1 MGSIRRTP
9 CSQTRAHLHLP
20 DIAAAPPPQRKKV
33 LTLRPPQQAQAGQ
46 GSGPLE
52 SRQQASIERLPALQ
66 ELTGSRGAEASGHKV
81 PRAACYHAIT
91 TRSGSPPSAVPEP
104 QGTRAPP
111 PPPPRGCRDPWVR
124 HAASP
129 PRTPAAP
136 QHKAGLGV
144 GREPAAAEQGGAGRG
159 GAARDMNGEGRAL
172 LPLPPHPTPPP
183 GPGYC
188 RSCLRLQQLT
198 APDQG
203 SANQRPASL
212 SDAGCSNQGE
222 MPGYPS
228 LGTSPPRSRP
238 RLTCREPP
246 APRRM
251 NDNCHSFSARSYVAP
266 PGRLLPHSPGGE
278 NFGTSFGSGSAL
290 KIAPF
295 VSPNGVRRQRAP
307 IKHLLLCARH
317 PCQTLRLMESP
328 ACIFLFT
335 CVLQLS
341 HTWSVNNFLMTGPKA
356 YLIYSSSVAAGA
368 QSGIEECK
376 YQFAWDRW
384 NCPERALQLSS
395 HGGLRSANRETAFV
409 HAISSAGVM
418 YTLTRNCSLG
428 DFDNCGCDD
437 SRNGQLGGQGWLW
450 GGCSDNVGFGEA
462 ISKQFVDALETGQD
476 ARAAM
481 NLHNNEAGRKAVK
494 ATMKRTCKCHG
505 VSGSCTTQTC
515 WLQLPEFRE
524 VGAHLKEKYHAAL
537 KVELLQGAG
546 NSAAGRGA
554 IADTFRAIS
563 TRELVHLEDSPDYCL
578 ENKTL
583 GLPGTEGRECLRRGR
598 ALGRWERRS
607 CRRLCGDCGLA
618 VEQRRAETVT
628 SCNCK
633 FHWCCAVRCEQCR
646 RRVTKYFCS
655 RAGGERLRPRRR
667 P

>member
-1 MGSIRRTP
+1 MVDSYPSNLACCPKEYGDQEEARTG
-9 CSQTRAHLHLP
+9 CHLP
-20 DIAAAPPPQRKKV
+20 VVTK
-33 LTLRPPQQAQAGQ
+33 
-46 GSGPLE
+46 
-52 SRQQASIERLPALQ
+52 
-66 ELTGSRGAEASGHKV
+66 
-81 PRAACYHAIT
+81 
-91 TRSGSPPSAVPEP
+91 SPPLKGRLA
-104 QGTRAPP
+104 RA
-111 PPPPRGCRDPWVR
+111 WL
-124 HAASP
+124 AA
-129 PRTPAAP
+129 
-136 QHKAGLGV
+136 
-144 GREPAAAEQGGAGRG
+144 
-159 GAARDMNGEGRAL
+159 DMNGEEG
-172 LPLPPHPTPPP
+172 PPSPPTLAGVTAGHRP
-183 GPGYC
+183 GPSRAIYIYN
-188 RSCLRLQQLT
+188 SPP
-198 APDQG
+198 APDHAG
-203 SANQRPASL
+203 ANQRPPSL
-212 SDAGCSNQGE
+212 SDSVCSNQE
-222 MPGYPS
+222 
-228 LGTSPPRSRP
+228 
-238 RLTCREPP
+238 
-246 APRRM
+246 
-251 NDNCHSFSARSYVAP
+251 ARSFQALAP
-266 PGRLLPHSPGGE
+266 VNHR
-278 NFGTSFGSGSAL
+278 
-290 KIAPF
+290 
-295 VSPNGVRRQRAP
+295 
-307 IKHLLLCARH
+307 
-317 PCQTLRLMESP
+317 
-328 ACIFLFT
+328 
-335 CVLQLS
+335 
-341 HTWSVNNFLMTGPKA
+341 SVNNFLMTGPKA

-494 ATMKRTCKCHG
+494 GTMKRTCKCHG

-537 KVELLQGAG
+537 KVDLLQGAG

-554 IADTFRAIS
+554 IADTFRSIS

-583 GLPGTEGRECLRRGR
+583 GLLGTEGRECLRRGR

-618 VEQRRAETVT
+618 VEERRAETVS

-655 RAGGERLRPRRR
+655 RAERPRGGAAHKPGRK

>member
-1 MGSIRRTP
+1 MEIAHMFEEAECKVKRCDADPTELEIEFSGVDLAGKGSEKGATRIKRREQR
-9 CSQTRAHLHLP
+9 QT
-20 DIAAAPPPQRKKV
+20 IASGEPSGKVMWMPKQKTWPYGSKLGALRGPQHCDWGDSSSLVDR
-33 LTLRPPQQAQAGQ
+33 RDSNSEMCEQ
-46 GSGPLE
+46 
-52 SRQQASIERLPALQ
+52 
-66 ELTGSRGAEASGHKV
+66 EASV
-81 PRAACYHAIT
+81 PYLLHHQSFKRRIMLLT
-91 TRSGSPPSAVPEP
+91 KPSV
-104 QGTRAPP
+104 
-111 PPPPRGCRDPWVR
+111 
-124 HAASP
+124 
-129 PRTPAAP
+129 
-136 QHKAGLGV
+136 
-144 GREPAAAEQGGAGRG
+144 
-159 GAARDMNGEGRAL
+159 
-172 LPLPPHPTPPP
+172 
-183 GPGYC
+183 
-188 RSCLRLQQLT
+188 
-198 APDQG
+198 
-203 SANQRPASL
+203 
-212 SDAGCSNQGE
+212 
-222 MPGYPS
+222 
-228 LGTSPPRSRP
+228 
-238 RLTCREPP
+238 
-246 APRRM
+246 
-251 NDNCHSFSARSYVAP
+251 
-266 PGRLLPHSPGGE
+266 
-278 NFGTSFGSGSAL
+278 
-290 KIAPF
+290 
-295 VSPNGVRRQRAP
+295 
-307 IKHLLLCARH
+307 
-317 PCQTLRLMESP
+317 
-328 ACIFLFT
+328 CIFLFT
-335 CVLQLS
+335 CILRLGY
-341 HTWSVNNFLMTGPKA
+341 TWSVNNFLMTGPKA

-494 ATMKRTCKCHG
+494 GTMKRTCKCHG

-537 KVELLQGAG
+537 KVDLLQGAG

-554 IADTFRAIS
+554 IADTFRSIS

-583 GLPGTEGRECLRRGR
+583 GLLGTEGRECLRRGR

-618 VEQRRAETVT
+618 VEERRAETVS

-655 RAGGERLRPRRR
+655 RAERPRGGAAHKPGRKS
-667 P
+667 

>member
-1 MGSIRRTP
+1 M
-9 CSQTRAHLHLP
+9 L
-20 DIAAAPPPQRKKV
+20 
-33 LTLRPPQQAQAGQ
+33 LT
-46 GSGPLE
+46 
-52 SRQQASIERLPALQ
+52 
-66 ELTGSRGAEASGHKV
+66 K
-81 PRAACYHAIT
+81 
-91 TRSGSPPSAVPEP
+91 PSV
-104 QGTRAPP
+104 
-111 PPPPRGCRDPWVR
+111 
-124 HAASP
+124 
-129 PRTPAAP
+129 
-136 QHKAGLGV
+136 
-144 GREPAAAEQGGAGRG
+144 
-159 GAARDMNGEGRAL
+159 
-172 LPLPPHPTPPP
+172 
-183 GPGYC
+183 
-188 RSCLRLQQLT
+188 
-198 APDQG
+198 
-203 SANQRPASL
+203 
-212 SDAGCSNQGE
+212 
-222 MPGYPS
+222 
-228 LGTSPPRSRP
+228 
-238 RLTCREPP
+238 
-246 APRRM
+246 
-251 NDNCHSFSARSYVAP
+251 
-266 PGRLLPHSPGGE
+266 
-278 NFGTSFGSGSAL
+278 
-290 KIAPF
+290 
-295 VSPNGVRRQRAP
+295 
-307 IKHLLLCARH
+307 
-317 PCQTLRLMESP
+317 
-328 ACIFLFT
+328 CIFLFT
-335 CVLQLS
+335 CILRLS
-341 HTWSVNNFLMTGPKA
+341 YTWSVNNFLMTGPKA

-395 HGGLRSANRETAFV
+395 HSGLRSANRETAFV

-494 ATMKRTCKCHG
+494 GTMKRTCKCHG

-537 KVELLQGAG
+537 KVDLLQGAG

-554 IADTFRAIS
+554 IADTFRSIS

-583 GLPGTEGRECLRRGR
+583 GLLGTEGRECLRRGR

-618 VEQRRAETVT
+618 VEERRAETVS

-655 RAGGERLRPRRR
+655 RAARPRGGAAHKPGRK

>member
-1 MGSIRRTP
+1 M
-9 CSQTRAHLHLP
+9 
-20 DIAAAPPPQRKKV
+20 
-33 LTLRPPQQAQAGQ
+33 
-46 GSGPLE
+46 
-52 SRQQASIERLPALQ
+52 
-66 ELTGSRGAEASGHKV
+66 
-81 PRAACYHAIT
+81 
-91 TRSGSPPSAVPEP
+91 
-104 QGTRAPP
+104 
-111 PPPPRGCRDPWVR
+111 
-124 HAASP
+124 
-129 PRTPAAP
+129 
-136 QHKAGLGV
+136 
-144 GREPAAAEQGGAGRG
+144 
-159 GAARDMNGEGRAL
+159 
-172 LPLPPHPTPPP
+172 
-183 GPGYC
+183 
-188 RSCLRLQQLT
+188 
-198 APDQG
+198 
-203 SANQRPASL
+203 
-212 SDAGCSNQGE
+212 
-222 MPGYPS
+222 
-228 LGTSPPRSRP
+228 
-238 RLTCREPP
+238 
-246 APRRM
+246 
-251 NDNCHSFSARSYVAP
+251 F
-266 PGRLLPHSPGGE
+266 
-278 NFGTSFGSGSAL
+278 
-290 KIAPF
+290 
-295 VSPNGVRRQRAP
+295 
-307 IKHLLLCARH
+307 
-317 PCQTLRLMESP
+317 LMEPSV
-328 ACIFLFT
+328 CIFLFT

-494 ATMKRTCKCHG
+494 GTMKRTCKCHG

-537 KVELLQGAG
+537 KVDLLQGAG

-554 IADTFRAIS
+554 IADTFRSIS

-583 GLPGTEGRECLRRGR
+583 GLLGTEGRECLRRGR

-618 VEQRRAETVT
+618 VEERRAETVS

-655 RAGGERLRPRRR
+655 RADRPRGGTAHKPGRK
-667 P
+667 

>member
-1 MGSIRRTP
+1 MFLS
-9 CSQTRAHLHLP
+9 
-20 DIAAAPPPQRKKV
+20 K
-33 LTLRPPQQAQAGQ
+33 
-46 GSGPLE
+46 
-52 SRQQASIERLPALQ
+52 
-66 ELTGSRGAEASGHKV
+66 
-81 PRAACYHAIT
+81 
-91 TRSGSPPSAVPEP
+91 PSVYI
-104 QGTRAPP
+104 
-111 PPPPRGCRDPWVR
+111 
-124 HAASP
+124 S
-129 PRTPAAP
+129 
-136 QHKAGLGV
+136 
-144 GREPAAAEQGGAGRG
+144 
-159 GAARDMNGEGRAL
+159 
-172 LPLPPHPTPPP
+172 
-183 GPGYC
+183 
-188 RSCLRLQQLT
+188 
-198 APDQG
+198 
-203 SANQRPASL
+203 
-212 SDAGCSNQGE
+212 
-222 MPGYPS
+222 
-228 LGTSPPRSRP
+228 
-238 RLTCREPP
+238 
-246 APRRM
+246 
-251 NDNCHSFSARSYVAP
+251 
-266 PGRLLPHSPGGE
+266 
-278 NFGTSFGSGSAL
+278 
-290 KIAPF
+290 
-295 VSPNGVRRQRAP
+295 
-307 IKHLLLCARH
+307 
-317 PCQTLRLMESP
+317 
-328 ACIFLFT
+328 LFT

-341 HTWSVNNFLMTGPKA
+341 HSWSVNNFLMTGPKA

-395 HGGLRSANRETAFV
+395 HGGLRS
-409 HAISSAGVM
+409 
-418 YTLTRNCSLG
+418 
-428 DFDNCGCDD
+428 
-437 SRNGQLGGQGWLW
+437 GGQGWLW

-494 ATMKRTCKCHG
+494 GTMKRTCKCHG

-537 KVELLQGAG
+537 KVDLLQGAG

-554 IADTFRAIS
+554 IADTFRSIS

-583 GLPGTEGRECLRRGR
+583 GLLGTEGRECLRRGR

-618 VEQRRAETVT
+618 VEERRAETVS

-655 RAGGERLRPRRR
+655 RAERPRGGAAHKPGRK